1 MPRGNRPP
9 YPYDCMVDGVGL
21 MLSTGADGTVAWRER
36 KLDFFAPRVSQTDQS
51 YAQFPPEDET
61 TWAVDDLSGGYG
73 QRAVPRGGSTGY
85 AHGLADTR
93 IPYQVTLPPEVV
105 TTPITASG
113 AITDHFELDDVMY
126 VLTGSAIY
134 RSRNGRTWTLTKAFE
149 PGVTARSA
157 AVFKGRAER
166 PMAFVAVG
174 GSVADEPFWTF
185 DGTTWT
191 QHAGQFANPTAVLRT
206 GDSGQTYADLTH
218 AVSDA
223 DAGTY
228 GHLDSLGAVSDG
240 AWLLVG
246 GKAPFAAVAIE
257 MNAAANGNAAE
268 LAAEYWNG
276 LAWTTVDELSDGTAQ
291 GGKTLARDGDVR
303 FEEPA
308 NWRETTINGLEAF
321 WLRLTVGSA
330 LDSSTRINEL
340 AVREVRKAD
349 AFLVIGSQLARV
361 SGETGAPRLSTSMD
375 GGVASTWSSGA
386 PVGDGA
392 SAANALVS
400 LDGTAY
406 VVKEDGLYAQRP
418 GADGGAVAEH
428 AWSQRARDSSPYS
441 GRGSAVWRG
450 YLWLPMSQG
459 LYRFRSGDL
468 KPVGPERLREN
479 DSPIRGRITACA
491 GDAHFL
497 YAALR
502 DETGQTTL
510 LAFNPDQRSWHPL
523 ARLGQVDCRHLW
535 VSDRPGPNPRLYVG
549 VGGSLATMVLPRGSA
564 NPLHDPNCR
573 FAASAEVY
581 LSRFDAAF
589 AAQPKAFLALTLSG
603 DRLTASTW
611 VDVAYRLAAGA
622 RFEPLGRFA
631 ASGQRIE
638 FGSKAAATA
647 IDLRLTLHSDD
658 PTTTPVVHAAS
669 LAYAI
674 RADFKRVFQFV
685 VRIADQAPLRDGR
698 RDRRS
703 GRVIKQAIAAA
714 AATRE
719 PVVLVSPDGEHIE
732 ALVRGA
738 EAQGRR
744 SEAGRDL
751 EWLMPVTA
759 TEYRPTAGT
768 GTHNRL
774 AAYAHQAQA
783 AYLHTQLARL

>member
-9 YPYDCMVDGVGL
+9 YPYDCMVDGTGL
-21 MLSTGADGTVAWRER
+21 MLNSGADGTMAWRER

-73 QRAVPRGGSTGY
+73 QRVVPRGGSTGY
-85 AHGLADTR
+85 AAGLADTR
-93 IPYQVTLPPEVV
+93 IPHQVTLPPEVAI
-105 TTPITASG
+105 TPIASSG
-113 AITDHFELDDVMY
+113 TITDHFELDDVIY
-126 VLTGSAIY
+126 VLAGSAIY
-134 RSRNGRTWTLTKAFE
+134 RSRDSRSWTLAKAFE

-174 GSVADEPFWTF
+174 GSAADEPFWTF

-191 QHAGQFANPTAVLRT
+191 QHPGQRTNPTAVLRT
-206 GDSGQTYADLTH
+206 GDSGQTYADLTD

-228 GHLDSLGAVSDG
+228 GHLDSLGAANDG

-246 GKAPFAAVAIE
+246 GKAPFAAVSIK
-257 MNAAANGNAAE
+257 MNSAANGNAAE
-268 LAAEYWNG
+268 LAAEFWNG
-276 LAWTTVDELSDGTAQ
+276 SAWTSMDGLSDGTAQ
-291 GGKTLARDGDVR
+291 DGKTLARDGDVR
-303 FEEPA
+303 FEEPGS
-308 NWRETTINGLEAF
+308 WRRATINGVEAF

-349 AFLVIGSQLARV
+349 AFRVIGSQLARL
-361 SGETGAPRLSTSMD
+361 SSEAGGANLSISAD
-375 GGVASTWSSGA
+375 GGAASTWTDGA

-400 LDGTAY
+400 LDGTAF
-406 VVKEDGLYAQRP
+406 VVKEDGLYALRP
-418 GADGGAVAEH
+418 GAEGGAVAEQ
-428 AWSQRARDSSPYS
+428 AWSQPARGSGRHS
-441 GRGSAVWRG
+441 GRGAAVWRG
-450 YLWLPMSQG
+450 YLWLPTSQG
-459 LYRFRSGDL
+459 LYRFQSGDL
-468 KPVGPERLREN
+468 RPVGPEGLREN
-479 DSPIRGRITACA
+479 DSAIRGRITACA

-502 DETGQTTL
+502 NETGHTTL
-510 LAFNPDQRSWHPL
+510 LALNPDQQSWHPL
-523 ARLGQVDCRHLW
+523 AQLGRVDCRHLW
-535 VSDRPGPNPRLYVG
+535 VSDLPGPNARLYLG
-549 VGGSLATMVLPRGSA
+549 AGGSLATMVLPRGSA

-573 FAASAEVY
+573 FAASAEVS

-603 DRLTASTW
+603 ERLTASTW
-611 VDVAYRLAAGA
+611 VDAAYRLADGGP
-622 RFEPLGRFA
+622 FKQLGRFA

-638 FGSKAAATA
+638 FGSAAAATA
-647 IDLRLTLHSDD
+647 IELRLALHSDD
-658 PTTTPVVHAAS
+658 PAATPVVHAVS

-685 VRIADQAPLRDGR
+685 ARLADQAPLRDGR

-703 GRVIKQAIAAA
+703 GRAIKQAIAAA
-714 AATRE
+714 AATPE

-732 ALVRGA
+732 VLVRDA

-759 TEYRPTAGT
+759 TEYRSTAGM

>member
-9 YPYDCMVDGVGL
+9 YPYDCMVDGTGL
-21 MLSTGADGTVAWRER
+21 MLSTGAEGTMAWHER

-73 QRAVPRGGSTGY
+73 QRVVPRSGSTGY

-93 IPYQVTLPPEVV
+93 IPHQVTLPPDVV
-105 TTPITASG
+105 TTPITSSG
-113 AITDHFELDDVMY
+113 TITDHFELDDAIY
-126 VLTGSAIY
+126 VLAGSAVY
-134 RSRNGRTWTLTKAFE
+134 RSRDGRTWTLAKAFE
-149 PGVTARSA
+149 PGVTATSA

-166 PMAFVAVG
+166 PIAFVGVG
-174 GSVADEPFWTF
+174 GSAAAEPFWTF

-191 QHAGQFANPTAVLRT
+191 QHAGQRANPTAVLRT
-206 GDSGQTYADLTH
+206 GDSGQTYVDLTES
-218 AVSDA
+218 VRDA

-228 GHLDSLGAVSDG
+228 GHLDSLGAVHDG

-246 GKAPFAAVAIE
+246 GKAPFAAMAIE

-276 LAWTTVDELSDGTAQ
+276 SAWTTVGGLSDGTAQ
-291 GGKTLARDGDVR
+291 DGKTLARDGELR

-308 NWRETTINGLEAF
+308 GWRRTTINGVEAF
-321 WLRLTVGSA
+321 WLRLTVASA

-361 SGETGAPRLSTSMD
+361 SRETGAPRLSISMD
-375 GGVASTWSSGA
+375 GGAASTWTDGA
-386 PVGDGA
+386 SVGDGA
-392 SAANALVS
+392 SVANALGS
-400 LDGTAY
+400 LGGTAY
-406 VVKEDGLYAQRP
+406 VVKEDGLYALRP
-418 GADGGAVAEH
+418 GAESGAVAEH
-428 AWSQRARDSSPYS
+428 VWSQRARHSSPHS
-441 GRGSAVWRG
+441 GRGAAVWRG
-450 YLWLPMSQG
+450 YLWLPMAQG

-468 KPVGPERLREN
+468 TPTGPERLREN

-491 GDAHFL
+491 GDAYFL

-502 DETGQTTL
+502 DETGHTTL
-510 LAFNPDQRSWHPL
+510 LAFNPDQQSWHPL
-523 ARLGQVDCRHLW
+523 AQLGRVDCRHMW
-535 VSDRPGPNPRLYVG
+535 VSDRPGPNPRLYLG
-549 VGGSLATMVLPRGSA
+549 VSGSLATMVLPRGSA

-573 FAASAEVY
+573 FAASAEMY

-603 DRLTASTW
+603 ERLTASTW
-611 VDVAYRLAAGA
+611 VDAAYRLADGA
-622 RFEPLGRFA
+622 PFKQPGRFA

-638 FGSKAAATA
+638 FGSEATATA

-658 PTTTPVVHAAS
+658 PATTPVVHAVS

-685 VRIADQAPLRDGR
+685 ARIADQTPLRDGR

-703 GRVIKQAIAAA
+703 GRAIKQAIAAA

-759 TEYRPTAGT
+759 TEYRSTAGT

>member
-9 YPYDCMVDGVGL
+9 FPYDCMVDGTGL
-21 MLSTGADGTVAWRER
+21 ILSTGTEGTVAWRER

-73 QRAVPRGGSTGY
+73 QRVVPRGGSTGY

-93 IPYQVTLPPEVV
+93 IPHQITLPPDVV
-105 TTPITASG
+105 TTPITSSG
-113 AITDHFELDDVMY
+113 AITDHFELGDAIY
-126 VLTGSAIY
+126 VLAGSAVY
-134 RSRNGRTWTLTKAFE
+134 RSRDGRTWTLAKAFE
-149 PGVTARSA
+149 PGVTAMSA

-166 PMAFVAVG
+166 STAFVGVG
-174 GSVADEPFWTF
+174 GSAADEPFWTF

-191 QHAGQFANPTAVLRT
+191 QHAGQRANPTAVLRT
-206 GDSGQTYADLTH
+206 GDSGGTYADLTE

-228 GHLDSLGAVSDG
+228 GHLDSLGAATDG

-246 GKAPFAAVAIE
+246 GKAPFAAVAMA
-257 MNAAANGNAAE
+257 MNAATNSHAAK

-276 LAWTTVDELSDGTAQ
+276 SAWTSVGGLSDGTAQ
-291 GGKTLARDGDVR
+291 GGRTLARDGELR

-308 NWRETTINGLEAF
+308 GWRRTTVNGVEAF
-321 WLRLTVGSA
+321 WLRLTVAAA
-330 LDSSTRINEL
+330 LDASTRINEL

-349 AFLVIGSQLARV
+349 AFLVIGSALARV
-361 SGETGAPRLSTSMD
+361 SRETGAPRLSISMD
-375 GGVASTWSSGA
+375 SGTASSWSVGA
-386 PVGDGA
+386 AVGDGA
-392 SAANALVS
+392 SAANALVN
-400 LDGTAY
+400 LGDTAY
-406 VVKEDGLYAQRP
+406 VVKEDGLYAVRP
-418 GADGGAVAEH
+418 GTERGAVAEH
-428 AWSQRARDSSPYS
+428 TWSQRARHSSPHS
-441 GRGSAVWRG
+441 GHGAAVWRG

-459 LYRFRSGDL
+459 LYRFRAGDL
-468 KPVGPERLREN
+468 TPAGPEHLREN

-502 DETGQTTL
+502 DETGHTTL

-523 ARLGQVDCRHLW
+523 RQLGRVDCRHMW
-535 VSDRPGPNPRLYVG
+535 ISDLPGPNPRLYLG
-549 VGGSLATMVLPRGSA
+549 VGGSLATIVLPRGSA

-573 FAASAEVY
+573 FAASAAVY

-611 VDVAYRLAAGA
+611 VDAAYRLADGA
-622 RFEPLGRFA
+622 PFKHLGRFA

-638 FGSKAAATA
+638 FGSEAAATA

-658 PTTTPVVHAAS
+658 PTATPVIHAAS

-674 RADFKRVFQFV
+674 RADFKRVFHFV
-685 VRIADQAPLRDGR
+685 ARIADQAPLRDGR

-703 GRVIKQAIAAA
+703 GRAIKQAIAAA

>member
-9 YPYDCMVDGVGL
+9 YPYDCMVDGTGL
-21 MLSTGADGTVAWRER
+21 MLSTGADGAVAWRER

-73 QRAVPRGGSTGY
+73 QRVVPRGGSTGY

-93 IPYQVTLPPEVV
+93 IPHQVTLPPAVSIA
-105 TTPITASG
+105 PITSSG
-113 AITDHFELDDVMY
+113 TIADHFELGDVSY
-126 VLTGSAIY
+126 VLAGSAVY
-134 RSRNGRTWTLTKAFE
+134 RSRDGRSWTLAKAFE
-149 PGVTARSA
+149 PGVTALSGT
-157 AVFKGRAER
+157 VFKGLAER

-174 GSVADEPFWTF
+174 GSAADEPFWTF

-191 QHAGQFANPTAVLRT
+191 QHAGQLANPTAVLRT
-206 GDSGQTYADLTH
+206 GDSGQTYADLTD
-218 AVSDA
+218 AVSDG

-228 GHLDSLGAVSDG
+228 GHLDSLGAVNDG

-246 GKAPFAAVAIE
+246 GQAPFAAVAIE

-276 LAWTTVDELSDGTAQ
+276 SAWTTVGELSDGTAQ
-291 GGKTLARDGDVR
+291 DGKTLARDGDVQ
-303 FEEPA
+303 FDEPA
-308 NWRETTINGLEAF
+308 NWRRATINGVEAF
-321 WLRLTVGSA
+321 WLRLTVASV

-349 AFLVIGSQLARV
+349 AFLVIGSHLARV
-361 SGETGAPRLSTSMD
+361 SSETGGPMLSTSVD
-375 GGVASTWSSGA
+375 GGADSTWTDGA

-392 SAANALVS
+392 SAANALAS
-400 LDGTAY
+400 LGGTAY
-406 VVKEDGLYAQRP
+406 VVKEDGLYALRP
-418 GADGGAVAEH
+418 GGAGGAVAEH
-428 AWSQRARDSSPYS
+428 VWSRRAWHSSPYS
-441 GRGSAVWRG
+441 GRGAAVWRG
-450 YLWLPMSQG
+450 YLWLPLSQG
-459 LYRFRSGDL
+459 LYRFRSGDIT
-468 KPVGPERLREN
+468 PAGPERLREN

-502 DETGQTTL
+502 DETGQTAL
-510 LAFNPDQRSWHPL
+510 LAFNPDQQSWHPL
-523 ARLGQVDCRHLW
+523 AQLGRVDCRHMW
-535 VSDRPGPNPRLYVG
+535 VTDRPGPNPRLYAG
-549 VGGSLATMVLPRGSA
+549 AGGSLATIVLPRGSA

-603 DRLTASTW
+603 ERLMASSW
-611 VDVAYRLAAGA
+611 VDAAYRLADGGPFK
-622 RFEPLGRFA
+622 RLGRFA

-638 FGSKAAATA
+638 FGSEAAATA

-658 PTTTPVVHAAS
+658 PASTPVVHAVS

-685 VRIADQAPLRDGR
+685 ARIADQAPLRDGR

-703 GRVIKQAIAAA
+703 GRSIKQAIAAA

-738 EAQGRR
+738 EAEGRR

-774 AAYAHQAQA
+774 AAYAHATQA